1 MQSYF
6 MLSML
11 LYYFIFKNMKWKL
24 SFTSLNDLQP
34 TLYFSPSKS
43 SMRRQV
49 VEAVHGI
56 STQLGLQLHEVLS
69 SSKGLCR
76 SDFGAVRINVSFC
89 MLLILFHN
97 GFHPRAI
104 LVRLHPKAIL
114 GSELGEGGACA
125 LPSHCQRLVSMLR
138 DIFLSH
144 FRLIVLHLRWCSAK
158 KKLRKCLK
166 DSTLLLKFLIPGVEV
181 QCLLRISLRL
191 NIASAWFALLI

>member
-34 TLYFSPSKS
+34 TLCFSPSKS

-56 STQLGLQLHEVLS
+56 STQLGLQLHEVLC

-76 SDFGAVRINVSFC
+76 PDFGAVRINVSFWHASNTFPQWFPSESNPGQ
-89 MLLILFHN
+89 ITSKGVNWGRVGHA
-97 GFHPRAI
+97 HYQAI
-104 LVRLHPKAIL
+104 ASVLCRCYVIFCFIPFPFNSSSFEMVFGQKKVEEMSEGQYVAFEVSDPWCG
-114 GSELGEGGACA
+114 GS
-125 LPSHCQRLVSMLR
+125 
-138 DIFLSH
+138 
-144 FRLIVLHLRWCSAK
+144 VLAA
-158 KKLRKCLK
+158 
-166 DSTLLLKFLIPGVEV
+166 DLLKT
-181 QCLLRISLRL
+181 
-191 NIASAWFALLI
+191 

>member
-1 MQSYF
+1 M
-6 MLSML
+6 
-11 LYYFIFKNMKWKL
+11 
-24 SFTSLNDLQP
+24 T
-34 TLYFSPSKS
+34 FSPPCISLLLNPPCVARQLRRYTGFPPS
-43 SMRRQV
+43 SV
-49 VEAVHGI
+49 CS
-56 STQLGLQLHEVLS
+56 STRSCLHR
-69 SSKGLCR
+69 KA
-76 SDFGAVRINVSFC
+76 FAVRILEQFVSTSLFG

-125 LPSHCQRLVSMLR
+125 LPSHCQRLVSMLC
-138 DIFLSH
+138 DIFFSSH
-144 FRLIVLHLRWCSAK
+144 FLSIVLHLRWCSAK